1 MASVTAAA
9 RLSSKISL
17 AVSSTTLATSIPS
30 SLSVGATA
38 RRLARTTGSMSGR
51 GSWTVTRR
59 PWPRNRAVHE
69 APISPPPM
77 TATALYCSPL
87 LSCMSWSLP
96 GGDHPWWIGGAP
108 LCDVDLP
115 SCEHARQPCQTEL
128 TPARAKGRR
137 GCAPGIPPLR
147 CHETGSR
154 RQAVPCR
161 QRQLRLSPLYALRT
175 LPRTTTINVKSNPEP
190 HADSRQVHPVDS
202 SFRRSAEAMRDQD
215 GISRQFSLG
224 YDSARVAV
232 GGTRRTADARRDC
245 KEAVSAAQ
253 IVSAQA
259 AGSYLEAAIWPESGD
274 AWSLRRAERP
284 GDARDNRPDRR
295 GSQPRRTSPSGG
307 AGADAA

>member
-1 MASVTAAA
+1 MRVN
-9 RLSSKISL
+9 R
-17 AVSSTTLATSIPS
+17 
-30 SLSVGATA
+30 A
-38 RRLARTTGSMSGR
+38 RRSS
-51 GSWTVTRR
+51 RR
-59 PWPRNRAVHE
+59 P
-69 APISPPPM
+69 
-77 TATALYCSPL
+77 
-87 LSCMSWSLP
+87 
-96 GGDHPWWIGGAP
+96 
-108 LCDVDLP
+108 
-115 SCEHARQPCQTEL
+115 
-128 TPARAKGRR
+128 RAKGRR

-295 GSQPRRTSPSGG
+295 GSQPRRTSPFGRRGRRRRLTRSAQTETVLVSGEARRRLSLPEAILPDFRPG
-307 AGADAA
+307 RFP